1 MGVGRI
7 HLLCVGI
14 NKYPNY
20 PSGQLNF
27 CKNDAELIFNSYSS
41 YACQTKK
48 LIIDDEAT
56 KQNILI
62 ALSEISKNIREE
74 DYIIFSFAGH
84 GVSKNI
90 VDANSKNNYICPSD
104 FKFEHPEITG
114 ISLEEL
120 KEKLES
126 IKSKNKL
133 LILDSCYSGGAL
145 RREIEKI
152 GFREI
157 SSKEFLELAPE
168 GSGYGIIT
176 ACDSDEKA
184 EESPELKQGVF
195 TYYLIESLKSETKKE
210 LKFEEV
216 KQTLTKKVQEK
227 TQNRQNP
234 QFKTDNDKFIIPV
247 ALNFKPDENSKEI
260 KLNLETLPTLSS
272 EKVDKEDISKL
283 YYYIQENKDV
293 YISLTIEKKM
303 NLIYPLLAE
312 KIYSCLNNRDSKE
325 VVECYNFCRDK
336 FLPIIEIFKNLA
348 KFQRFNIINDN
359 FSKVLFLLNISKKQS
374 GLVAVLEVPI
384 SLIAELTFSILCETE
399 SKELHELSFL
409 FTPINYYNMFLKT
422 PLVFNSKIW
431 HPEIFH
437 RDSKEFL
444 KFLIKDKSNLQEFGE
459 SLFILD
465 SISKKDEKF
474 HSYPFYLHL
483 DCDIHNVIC
492 NLRNNQYKKNLEF
505 FELNKKEFLELA
517 IKRYEEISSWKSEY
531 FFDLFE
537 RGIIEELREELKNET
552 TNTNK

>member
-120 KEKLES
+120 KEKLE
-126 IKSKNKL
+126 
-133 LILDSCYSGGAL
+133 
-145 RREIEKI
+145 
-152 GFREI
+152 
-157 SSKEFLELAPE
+157 LAPE

-272 EKVDKEDISKL
+272 EK
-283 YYYIQENKDV
+283 
-293 YISLTIEKKM
+293 
-303 NLIYPLLAE
+303 
-312 KIYSCLNNRDSKE
+312 
-325 VVECYNFCRDK
+325 
-336 FLPIIEIFKNLA
+336 
-348 KFQRFNIINDN
+348 
-359 FSKVLFLLNISKKQS
+359 
-374 GLVAVLEVPI
+374 
-384 SLIAELTFSILCETE
+384 
-399 SKELHELSFL
+399 
-409 FTPINYYNMFLKT
+409 
-422 PLVFNSKIW
+422 
-431 HPEIFH
+431 
-437 RDSKEFL
+437 
-444 KFLIKDKSNLQEFGE
+444 
-459 SLFILD
+459 
-465 SISKKDEKF
+465 
-474 HSYPFYLHL
+474 
-483 DCDIHNVIC
+483 
-492 NLRNNQYKKNLEF
+492 
-505 FELNKKEFLELA
+505 
-517 IKRYEEISSWKSEY
+517 
-531 FFDLFE
+531 
-537 RGIIEELREELKNET
+537 
-552 TNTNK
+552 